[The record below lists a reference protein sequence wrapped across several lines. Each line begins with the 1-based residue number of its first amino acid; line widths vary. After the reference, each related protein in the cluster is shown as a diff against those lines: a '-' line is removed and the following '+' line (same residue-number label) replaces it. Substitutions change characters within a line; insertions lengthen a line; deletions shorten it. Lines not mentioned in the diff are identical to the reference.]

1 MKVIRIMKV
10 IRRYIGKSAAVTLAA
25 FLSFMTTGCVKRDL
39 EEMPGEGYVS
49 VKVDWAGSGSPS
61 ADHTVKLLF
70 YDADGKLFRTVD
82 NVSTNY
88 EGSFPTGEY
97 SIVCYNEDMKNSD
110 WRNHDSFSTAETFA
124 VPKEFE
130 FDHRPSQFRCVA
142 APSEV
147 YVANVFQ
154 ESEKMQ
160 VNDIENVSVT
170 VTPVDRLHHLRLR
183 FHVSVAGE
191 EEIESLGGV
200 LGGVSG
206 SWLVSTGSNDTS
218 LPLAHEFRASVAT
231 KAGGSAYEW
240 EAPLY
245 IFGLIA
251 PGSSEWSHPLYL
263 TLQIKDGAK
272 LTAAFD
278 LTPTVRDIFAREG
291 ALPGNIPVEVKVHV
305 SKTGLSANVIP
316 WDESGAGNGSP
327 RPQK

>member
-25 FLSFMTTGCVKRDL
+25 LLSFMTTGCVKRDL

-70 YDADGKLFRTVD
+70 YDSEGKLFRTVD

-88 EGSFPTGEY
+88 EGSFPAGEY
-97 SIVCYNEDMKNSD
+97 SIVCHNEDMVNAD
-110 WRNHDSFSTAETFA
+110 WRDHDSFSTAETFA

-142 APSEV
+142 VPSEV

-154 ESEKMQ
+154 ESDKLRIG
-160 VNDIENVSVT
+160 VIENISVT
-170 VTPVDRLHHLRLR
+170 VTPVDRLHHLKLR

-200 LGGVSG
+200 IGGVSG
-206 SWLVSTGSNDTS
+206 SWLVPTGSHDTS

-231 KAGGSAYEW
+231 RAGGSAYEW
-240 EAPLY
+240 EAPLD

-272 LTAAFD
+272 LTGSFD
-278 LTPTVRDIFAREG
+278 LTPTVREIFASKEE
-291 ALPGNIPVEVKVHV
+291 LPKEILVEVNVHV
-305 SKTGLSANVIP
+305 SETGLSATLIP
-316 WDESGAGNGSP
+316 WDDSGTGNGSP